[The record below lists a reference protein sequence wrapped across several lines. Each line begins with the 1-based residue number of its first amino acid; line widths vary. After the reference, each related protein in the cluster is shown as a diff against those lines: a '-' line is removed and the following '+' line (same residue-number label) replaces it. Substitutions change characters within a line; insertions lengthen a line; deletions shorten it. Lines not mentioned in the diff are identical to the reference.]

1 MSEVQT
7 ALNSAISRVHKTTQ
21 IAQPPTQKPSISKVK
36 VSRDTAGRIT
46 VAFPYDPSR
55 ISKIKNIEGHKWNPD
70 KKHWS
75 FPDSEGVLHKI
86 LKVFGQEQVHLD
98 PALQANLSPIIVDK
112 LREAVQARHYSRRTE
127 QTYVNWI
134 KRFIHFYGNRD
145 PLEMGEKEINT
156 FLSHMA
162 INEHVSASTQTQA
175 LCAIV
180 FFYRHVLNKDIGLL
194 EGLIRAKKP
203 KRLPVVLTKQEVK
216 AVIGFLEGGKWL
228 MGILMYGAGLRLMEC
243 LRLRVKDIDF
253 STNQILIRD
262 GKGNKDRVTMLPVAV
277 NAPLTEHLKRVRQIH
292 QKDLQEGFGHVYM
305 PYALD
310 RKYPNAGK
318 EWGWQYV
325 FPASARFVNPQT
337 GAQGRHHVHESVL
350 QRAVKEAVQ
359 KAGITKFASCHT
371 FRHSF
376 ATHLLEDG
384 YDIRTVQEL
393 LGHKDVSTTMVYT
406 HVLNRGGK
414 GVFSPADRL

>member
-7 ALNSAISRVHKTTQ
+7 ALNSVISLVHKTAQ
-21 IAQPPTQKPSISKVK
+21 IAQPPTRKPSISKVK
-36 VSRDTAGRIT
+36 VSRDTSGKIT

-55 ISKIKNIEGHKWNPD
+55 ISKIKTIEGHKWNPD

-98 PALQANLSPIIVDK
+98 PALQSNLSPIIFDK
-112 LREAVQARHYSRRTE
+112 VHEAVQSRHYSRRTE
-127 QTYVNWI
+127 QTYVNWV
-134 KRFIHFYGNRD
+134 KRFIHFYGNQNF
-145 PLEMGEKEINT
+145 LEMGEKEVNA
-156 FLSHMA
+156 FLSHLA

-180 FFYRHVLNKDIGLL
+180 FLYRHVLNKDIGLL

-203 KRLPVVLTKQEVK
+203 KRLPVVLTKQGTK
-216 AVIGFLEGGKWL
+216 AVIGLLEGDKWL
-228 MGILMYGAGLRLMEC
+228 MGMLLYGAGLRLMEC

-277 NAPLTEHLKRVRQIH
+277 NAPLAEHLKRVRQIH
-292 QKDLQEGFGHVYM
+292 QKDLQEGFGRVYM

-325 FPASARFVNPQT
+325 FPASTPFVNPQT
-337 GAQGRHHVHESVL
+337 GARGRHHVHESVL
-350 QRAVKEAVQ
+350 QRAVKEAS
-359 KAGITKFASCHT
+359 A
-371 FRHSF
+371 
-376 ATHLLEDG
+376 
-384 YDIRTVQEL
+384 
-393 LGHKDVSTTMVYT
+393 
-406 HVLNRGGK
+406 
-414 GVFSPADRL
+414 